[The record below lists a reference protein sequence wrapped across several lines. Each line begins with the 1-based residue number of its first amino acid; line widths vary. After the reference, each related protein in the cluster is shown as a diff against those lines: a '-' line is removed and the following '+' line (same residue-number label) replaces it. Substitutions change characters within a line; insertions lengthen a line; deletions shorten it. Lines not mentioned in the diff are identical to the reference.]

1 MTDDLE
7 TMVKRLTRVGSCLS
21 PSFSPDGS
29 RLAFISNMT
38 GRPQVWT
45 VATAG
50 GWPDLVTGFDDPVH
64 RVAWSPDGEWL
75 ACLVAPGGGMN
86 TQVYLLRPDG
96 TEVRRLTAGGQD
108 NNWLGPWPHDGA
120 ALAISS
126 NVRDPD
132 GMDAYLVDISTG
144 ELRLVATNTGIGR
157 INDVSRDGRRAL
169 LYRMASRSDDNLFL
183 LDLASAEEHLLTG
196 HDGPGTFDNGRF
208 SPDGATVYLSSNK
221 DRDLTAF
228 ARIQLGSEGQPG
240 ASEVIAARDD
250 AELEAFEL
258 TDDGRTVA
266 LLWNVAGR
274 SELDLL
280 DLTGQSP
287 IRRVRLPA
295 ELALDLTFSRSGHL
309 LAFAAAGAAVPD
321 DVWIVD
327 LRFGTLRQATHS
339 PHAGVDLGSLV
350 KPELTRFRAHD
361 GLELTAWVYRPPQTS
376 GPVPTV
382 MEFHGGPEGQS
393 RPWFVSLYQALLEQG
408 IAVFVPNVRGSSGF
422 GKTFVNLDNGP
433 LRYDGIRD
441 IEVCLDHVVES
452 GLAEPDRIGIMGGS
466 YGGYMTMAGLTTY
479 PDRFAAGANLF
490 GVVNFE
496 TFFAQ
501 TEPWM
506 AAISTIEYGDPVTQR
521 DLLRDLSPIHKID
534 RVTAPTIV
542 LHGANDTNVPVVEAE
557 QVVEALRGRGVP
569 VEYILFPDEGHGFVN
584 EANRIRSDVAIVHW
598 FVQYLTGQ
606 PAAETAEGA

>member
-96 TEVRRLTAGGQD
+96 TDVRRLTAGGQD

-144 ELRLVATNTGIGR
+144 ELRFVATNTGIGR

-258 TDDGRTVA
+258 TDDGSTGA

-280 DLTGQSP
+280 DLTGQNP
-287 IRRVRLPA
+287 IRPVRLPA

-441 IEVCLDHVVES
+441 IEACLDHVVES

-521 DLLRDLSPIHKID
+521 ELLRDLSPIHKID
-534 RVTAPTIV
+534 RVTAPTLV

-557 QVVEALRGRGVP
+557 QVVEGLRARGVP
-569 VEYILFPDEGHGFVN
+569 VEYILFPDEGHGFLN